1 MVRGFDIIEKKIVP
15 SDVQESKILIF
26 INPSDEEKNFITKS
40 LLIGE
45 HNLASALD
53 PDELSRIEFEEDH
66 TAIIFKRPKNYS
78 SEDNFLFKV
87 TSSGFFI
94 FKERLVIV
102 MSEDIYLFDGKIF
115 DKINSAQ
122 EVFLK
127 ILYKFIH
134 HFFEHLK
141 VIQLATDSLEQK
153 LSHAMENKYLLNLFT
168 LAKSL
173 VYYLSALQANT
184 TVIDKIKLNSSKFG
198 FQETESELLED
209 LIIENQQCFRMAE
222 IYSSILASMMDARVS
237 IVNNNL
243 NILMKD
249 LTLVMLAFA
258 VSTFVV
264 SAFSMNVVLPF
275 GIGTAKWAF
284 WFVLALV
291 FVSLL
296 VFIYILKK
304 KKW

>member
-1 MVRGFDIIEKKIVP
+1 MVRRFDIIEKKIVP

>member
-1 MVRGFDIIEKKIVP
+1 MVRRFDIIEKKIVP

-115 DKINSAQ
+115 DKINSVQ

-184 TVIDKIKLNSSKFG
+184 TVIDKIKLNSSKFS

-249 LTLVMLAFA
+249 LTLVMLGFA